1 MVAESMLLCYSVR
14 RTCVLSILPPFFI
27 LKEKIV
33 NGNKLELIPGEG
45 NLATKV
51 TISEEETRKAHERVI
66 ARMEQNAGV
75 GSRSHASCTIPVGT
89 CFCSGTI
96 KYKRHFQVIG
106 EPRKGQRNIPR
117 EEVWECYCT
126 RCGLQYHRDA
136 ELIAPVIKEYFDS
149 L

>member
-14 RTCVLSILPPFFI
+14 RTCVLSTLP

-33 NGNKLELIPGEG
+33 NVDRLELIPGERQ
-45 NLATKV
+45 LTTKI
-51 TISEEETRKAHERVI
+51 TISEEEERKANKAVI

-75 GSRSHASCTIPVGT
+75 ESRFHAPCTIPVGT
-89 CFCSGTI
+89 CACSGTI

-136 ELIAPVIKEYFDS
+136 ELIAPVIKEYFNS